1 VKEPTRRPPQLPGAT
16 GLPTVP
22 PVRSVRRWPAGWP
35 TAAPI
40 SPSPTTATAT
50 TQKRLAEELSSP
62 RRRAV
67 ALQADFADQVTPQRV
82 ERLTEE
88 RLGGLSMIVAAASAG
103 TARPWKDVDV
113 EL

>member
-1 VKEPTRRPPQLPGAT
+1 VARRLADSGAQLALTYNRNGDN
-16 GLPTVP
+16 
-22 PVRSVRRWPAGWP
+22 SE
-35 TAAPI
+35 
-40 SPSPTTATAT
+40 
-50 TQKRLAEELSSP
+50 RLAEELSSP

-88 RLGGLSMIVAAASAG
+88 RLGGLTMIVAAASAG